1 MNKLLLSALLTVG
14 LFGQLPEYSP
24 HHIGESLQDWTIVN
38 HAPVISNVNDA
49 DGTRVIA
56 TLDKRESATWTFTE
70 GKLTNAQI
78 QAVEHPHKLRNTL
91 IVIAVAA
98 GAGTA
103 IYFSERHKTVDYNT
117 GFSAAR

>member
-1 MNKLLLSALLTVG
+1 MAVS
-14 LFGQLPEYSP
+14 LFGQLQEYSP

-38 HAPVISNVNDA
+38 HAPVISNVNDT
-49 DGTRVIA
+49 DGTRVIV

-78 QAVEHPHKLRNTL
+78 QVVDHPHKLRNTL